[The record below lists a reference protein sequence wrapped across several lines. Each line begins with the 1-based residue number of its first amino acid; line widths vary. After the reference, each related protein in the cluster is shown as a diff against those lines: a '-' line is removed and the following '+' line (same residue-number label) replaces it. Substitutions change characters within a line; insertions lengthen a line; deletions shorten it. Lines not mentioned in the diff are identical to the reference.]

1 MLDIQNRITLTTA
14 PADHDIGTGIR
25 SAFRRNSRLDASGL
39 SVETVVGGTVIL
51 AGTVKSWAE
60 HDEAIAAVWSAPGVT
75 AVDDLIV
82 VEYRARTA
90 G

>member
-1 MLDIQNRITLTTA
+1 M
-14 PADHDIGTGIR
+14 
-25 SAFRRNSRLDASGL
+25 
-39 SVETVVGGTVIL
+39 IL

-60 HDEAIAAVWSAPGVT
+60 HDEAMAAVWSAPGVT
-75 AVDDLIV
+75 AVDDRIV

>member
-1 MLDIQNRITLTTA
+1 
-14 PADHDIGTGIR
+14 
-25 SAFRRNSRLDASGL
+25 
-39 SVETVVGGTVIL
+39 VIL

-60 HDEAIAAVWSAPGVT
+60 HDEAMDAVWSAPGVT
-75 AVDDLIV
+75 AVDDRIV